1 MQLKVVPAND
11 VFGALNLMTE
21 IVDGKSAG
29 FISQAE
35 INGVA
40 PKVEDLPAEVSE
52 DVALIVESSGSTGV
66 PKRISLSLEAMKFS
80 ANASANRLGGHGQW
94 LLALPVNFI
103 AGANVL
109 FRSVVADT
117 QPVLMNTQLPFTV
130 DAFVR
135 GASLMGEGRKYTSL
149 VPAQLA
155 KLAKAAADDAFVF
168 SMLRKFDAILVGGQ
182 SPNLAD
188 VLELRSKGINI
199 VVSYGMTETCGGCV
213 YDGIP
218 LDGVSVKTNSG
229 LIEISGP
236 VLANDL
242 GESFITNDLGEFVDG
257 RLEVTGRADRVIIS
271 GGLKLSL
278 DNFEQRA
285 LELPGVNEVLAVP
298 LQSEFGQSL
307 GVVYVGSPEVGFSE
321 LANSMS
327 LAAKPKKVLRVEAL
341 PRLSSGKPDLLR
353 AIELL
358 ADNL

>member
-11 VFGALNLMTE
+11 VFGALNLMAE
-21 IVDGKSAG
+21 IADSKLAG
-29 FISQAE
+29 FISPAKV
-35 INGVA
+35 NGLA
-40 PKVEDLPAEVSE
+40 PKVEGLPEQVA
-52 DVALIVESSGSTGV
+52 DNVALIVESSGSTGI
-66 PKRISLSLEAMKFS
+66 PKRISLSLDALKFS
-80 ANASANRLGGHGQW
+80 AEASARRLGGHGQW

-109 FRSVVADT
+109 FRSVIADT
-117 QPVLMNTQLPFTV
+117 QPVLLNTQLPFTV

-155 KLAKAAADDAFVF
+155 KLARASAEDAFVY

-182 SPNLAD
+182 NPNLSD
-188 VLELRSKGINI
+188 VLELRAKGIN
-199 VVSYGMTETCGGCV
+199 VVISYGMTETCGGCV

-218 LDGVSVKTNSG
+218 FEGVTVKTNSG

-242 GESFITNDLGEFVDG
+242 GASFVTNDLGEIKDG
-257 RLEVTGRADRVIIS
+257 LVEVLGRADRVIIS

-278 DNFEQRA
+278 DHFEQRA
-285 LELPGVNEVLAVP
+285 LELAGVSEVLAVP
-298 LQSEFGQSL
+298 LKSELGQSL
-307 GVVYVGSPEVGFSE
+307 GVLYVGSPEVSFAD

-327 LAAKPKKVLRVEAL
+327 LAAKPRRVLRVEAL

-353 AIELL
+353 AISMLT
-358 ADNL
+358 DNL

>member
-21 IVDGKSAG
+21 IVDGKVAG

-35 INGVA
+35 VNGVA
-40 PKVEDLPAEVSE
+40 PKVEGLSDKVAD

-66 PKRISLSLEAMKFS
+66 PKRISLSLDALKFS
-80 ANASANRLGGHGQW
+80 AEASASRLGGHGQW
-94 LLALPVNFI
+94 LLALPTNFI

-109 FRSVVADT
+109 FRSVIADT

-135 GASLMGEGRKYTSL
+135 GASLLGEGRKYTSL

-155 KLAKAAADDAFVF
+155 KLARASAADAFVY

-182 SPNLAD
+182 SPSLSD
-188 VLELRSKGINI
+188 VLELRAKGINV

-213 YDGIP
+213 YDGVP
-218 LDGVSVKTNSG
+218 FDGVTVKTNSG

-242 GESFITNDLGEFVDG
+242 GSSFITNDLGELRDG
-257 RLEVTGRADRVIIS
+257 HVEVLGRADRVIIS

-278 DNFEQRA
+278 DHFEQRA
-285 LELPGVNEVLAVP
+285 LDLAGVNEVLAVP
-298 LQSEFGQSL
+298 LESELGQSL
-307 GVVYVGSPEVGFSE
+307 GVLYVGSPEVSFVD

-327 LAAKPKKVLRVEAL
+327 LAAKPKRVLRVEAL

-353 AIELL
+353 ASSLL
-358 ADNL
+358 QDNL